1 MDDLQVRPPKGMKTY
16 KTKQPPYPHMDGW
29 LASRALLSIP
39 SGGGKQII
47 LLNLALKF
55 WRGCFKR
62 IILVSPTCMVDSG
75 WEVLE
80 KYVRNVLKVPESEP
94 WCYEEFNEQILSEI
108 LETHKKIIQY
118 QKKHEPYGTEMMGLL
133 LLIDDFGSDI
143 HVSKHNKILD
153 RLYTQGRHTYVSTV
167 FSQQSWRMASP
178 TVRSQATLVI
188 FGRSR
193 SELDRKKFIEENG
206 ALAGGDKKL
215 ERLLDLATEQPYGFL
230 TIDLLQQDKSK
241 RFLKGFSHYLDPE

>member
-1 MDDLQVRPPKGMKTY
+1 MDLQVVPPKGMKTY
-16 KTKQPPYPHMDGW
+16 KTKQPPYPHMEGW

-215 ERLLDLATEQPYGFL
+215 ERLLDIATAEPYGFL
-230 TIDLLQQDKSK
+230 TIDLLQQDPKK
-241 RFLKGFSHYLDPE
+241 RFLKSFSHYLDPSQ

>member
-1 MDDLQVRPPKGMKTY
+1 MDLQVVPPKGMKTY
-16 KTKQPPYPHMDGW
+16 KTKQPPYPHMEGW